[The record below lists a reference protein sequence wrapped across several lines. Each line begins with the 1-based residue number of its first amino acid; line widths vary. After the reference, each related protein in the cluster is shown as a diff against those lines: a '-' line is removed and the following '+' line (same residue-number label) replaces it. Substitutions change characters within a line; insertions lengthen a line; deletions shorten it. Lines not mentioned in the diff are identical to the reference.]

1 MHCTHL
7 LTVIFTGFV
16 ALAAA
21 SPTPQGACFLICA
34 PEQLPCGDGFHPE
47 QQGQCGSL
55 RVTFMLVKEQ
65 SVAGWDQNVRFSG
78 WRLFFRLSGSAG
90 KITTDSMQWLRA

>member
-34 PEQLPCGDGFHPE
+34 PEQLPCGDGFVCP
-47 QQGQCGSL
+47 
-55 RVTFMLVKEQ
+55 MLYINFK
-65 SVAGWDQNVRFSG
+65 
-78 WRLFFRLSGSAG
+78 LSPVLYYA
-90 KITTDSMQWLRA
+90 